1 MSKDPEGWAF
11 DFGCILHDNFNSDAV
26 ARIVVPFSAHGFRFA
41 GTARPKTGF
50 GMELLERLLFGSDSL
65 WGGGVAHS
73 VMILALVIALG
84 IMLGKVKVAGVS
96 LGVTGILF
104 VGIAFSY
111 FGMNIDEHL
120 MHFLKEFGL
129 ILFVYSIGLQVGP
142 GFFSSFRKGGITLNK
157 LAVLVVA
164 LGVVT
169 TVALYY
175 VTGLPMTTMV
185 GVMSGAV
192 TNTPGLGAAQQ
203 AFSDLHAGADA
214 PDIATGYALAYPL
227 GVIGAILTLLALRY
241 LLRIDVR
248 QEEEAAGLGTD
259 VLKDLTTRRISVEI
273 CNPAVEGKSISG
285 IRRLAL
291 RDFVVSRICR
301 PGEAPELAD
310 AATTLRCGDRIL
322 LVAAPKDAEALVA
335 LLGREVD
342 AGPMMPD
349 RKMISRRILITK
361 PELNG
366 KTLAEL
372 RIRSTSGVTITRINR
387 SGIDLVAAGNLQ
399 LQLGDRVTVV
409 GPELSVAHA
418 ERLFGNSLKRLNHPN
433 LIPIFIG
440 IALGVVLGSISFWIP
455 GVPQPV
461 KLGLAGGPLIVADRP
476 LRSVLP
482 AHHLY
487 DDVGQPDA
495 ARSGH
500 FAFPCGRGAGCRRG
514 FRAYARRGRICLDRL
529 RSCNH
534 DRSAAAGGAF
544 RTFLL
549 QTQLLYADRRA
560 FGRVDQSAG
569 TGLFDRADHVR
580 RTFGGICYG
589 LSAVDVPAG
598 AGGPAFDFDFRITQ
612 KGAAKQR
619 PVTAITSHCIEISS
633 RLRLFL
639 IE

>member
-1 MSKDPEGWAF
+1 
-11 DFGCILHDNFNSDAV
+11 
-26 ARIVVPFSAHGFRFA
+26 
-41 GTARPKTGF
+41 
-50 GMELLERLLFGSDSL
+50 MELIERLLFGSDSL

-84 IMLGKVKVAGVS
+84 IMLGKIRIAGVS

-104 VGIAFSY
+104 VGIAFSC

-142 GFFSSFRKGGITLNK
+142 GFFSSFRKGGVTLNK
-157 LAVLVVA
+157 LAALVVA

-169 TVALYY
+169 TVVLYY
-175 VTGLPMTTMV
+175 LTGLPMSTMV

-259 VLKDLTTRRISVEI
+259 VLKDLTTRRISVEV
-273 CNPAVEGKSISG
+273 CNPAIEGKSISG
-285 IRRLAL
+285 IRHLAL

-301 PGEAPELAD
+301 PGGAPELAD

-322 LVAAPKDAEALVA
+322 LVAAPKDVEALVA

-342 AGPMMPD
+342 AEQMIQDP
-349 RKMISRRILITK
+349 KMISRRILITK

-372 RIRSTSGVTITRINR
+372 RVRSTSGVTITRINR
-387 SGIDLVAAGNLQ
+387 SGIDLVAGNLQ

-461 KLGLAGGPLIVADRP
+461 KLGLAGGPLIVAILIGRYGP
-476 LRSVLP
+476 HYRLITYTTMSANLMLRE
-482 AHHLY
+482 
-487 DDVGQPDA
+487 VGISLFLA
-495 ARSGH
+495 GV
-500 FAFPCGRGAGCRRG
+500 GLGAGED
-514 FRAYARRGRICLDRL
+514 FVPTLV
-529 RSCNH
+529 
-534 DRSAAAGGAF
+534 AGGYVWIAYGAVITVVPLLLAGIF
-544 RTFLL
+544 GRYRYKLNYYTLIGVLSGALTNPPALAYSTEQTTSDAPSVGYATVYPLSMFLRVL
-549 QTQLLYADRRA
+549 AAQLLILI
-560 FGRVDQSAG
+560 FG
-569 TGLFDRADHVR
+569 
-580 RTFGGICYG
+580 
-589 LSAVDVPAG
+589 
-598 AGGPAFDFDFRITQ
+598 
-612 KGAAKQR
+612 
-619 PVTAITSHCIEISS
+619 
-633 RLRLFL
+633 
-639 IE
+639 